1 MPEHFSRVNLLNF
14 FNSIQLVVAMFGL
27 SVRTEIE
34 LRLFL
39 STVGYNYYTVTEPS
53 LTMTN
58 LQLHPNR

>member
-1 MPEHFSRVNLLNF
+1 MVNLLNY
-14 FNSIQLVVAMFGL
+14 FNSIQLVAMFGL